1 VTARSYLF
9 VPGDNE
15 RKIEKAFGSAADAL
29 IFDLEDSVLP
39 ERTIFARD
47 LVRRTLKDSVSRC
60 VPELWVRINALSTR
74 NAMADIDAVVCA
86 GLRGVV
92 VPKVDSPEEVKML
105 DRTLTALETTRGIAQ
120 GAVLIFAMVP
130 ETPQAL
136 FTLGG
141 YAGASP
147 RLSTMSWGAED
158 LSVALGASTN
168 RDTNGDLSF
177 TYRMARSLCLIAA
190 KAAGAAAVETLWP
203 DFRDVAGLQKSAVAA
218 RREGFTGMIAIH
230 PDQVPVI
237 NAAFT
242 PGDEEVAH
250 ARRVVDAFAAKPGAG
265 TVGLDGRMLDRLHL
279 KRAQAVL
286 ASALASSKRHS
297 DS

>member
-29 IFDLEDSVLP
+29 ILDLEDSVLP
-39 ERTIFARD
+39 ERTAFARG
-47 LVRRTLKDSVSRC
+47 LIQRTLKNSVSRR

-74 NAMADIDAVVCA
+74 NASADIDAVVCA
-86 GLRGVV
+86 GLHG
-92 VPKVDSPEEVKML
+92 
-105 DRTLTALETTRGIAQ
+105 
-120 GAVLIFAMVP
+120 VLIFAVVP

-147 RLSTMSWGAED
+147 RLSTMSWGVED

-168 RDTNGDLSF
+168 RDANGELSF
-177 TYRMARSLCLIAA
+177 TYRVARSLCLVAA

-203 DFRDVAGLQKSAVAA
+203 DFHDAAGLQKCAVAA
-218 RREGFTGMIAIH
+218 RQEGFTGMIAIH

-242 PGDEEVAH
+242 PGDEEIAH

-265 TVGLDGRMLDRLHL
+265 TVGLDGRMLDALHL
-279 KRAQAVL
+279 KRAEAVL
-286 ASALASSKRHS
+286 KSALASSKRPN